1 MILPKFR
8 SLLIAVALSAAF
20 RSYAQTNAPIPP
32 DGQLTTPYRVEIV
45 ASRLQAPWSV
55 VFSPDGRVFFS
66 ERPGWVR
73 VIQNG
78 KVLDQPALLLND
90 VVSSVKMGLLGLALD
105 PGFGTNHF
113 LYLAYNYDL
122 GKEKY
127 RMRVVRYREQQ
138 NRLIAPRILIENIP
152 AYRNHTGGRLRFGP
166 EGCLYITTGDANQ
179 PPLAQQLDAF
189 AGKILRLNPDGSIPS
204 DNPFVGRTNALGA
217 IWSYGHR
224 NPQGLD
230 FQPGTGV
237 LFAAEHG
244 PDHGDEVNLV
254 SKGENYGWPIIH
266 HRLAREGLHSPALE
280 FTPAIGPAAASF
292 YRGKAF
298 PELTG
303 KLLVGCLRG
312 EGILSIGFDG
322 TRPVSCERL
331 LHFKYGRIR
340 EVVEGPEGFI
350 YFTTSQFD
358 PPEGT
363 PRPEY
368 DFILRLVP
376 QSVPPTSAKLAAEW
390 NGPHPRETTLEP
402 GITNASQIVA
412 AYCAPCHG
420 PELRGGMQRGLLY
433 GRWQFAKD
441 DEAMRNVITRGL
453 AEKGMSA
460 FGAALTPAQ
469 VSALIAYIRANQT
482 NAPEPAPLA
491 APKFPGQPSEFE

>member
-1 MILPKFR
+1 MIFSKAISILA
-8 SLLIAVALSAAF
+8 ITAALSAAGA
-20 RSYAQTNAPIPP
+20 RGQTNSPIPP

-55 VFSPDGRVFFS
+55 VFAPDGRIFFS

-78 KVLDQPALLLND
+78 KVLEQPALLLND
-90 VVSSVKMGLLGLALD
+90 VASSVKMGLLGLALD

-138 NRLIAPRILIENIP
+138 NHLLEPKTLIENIP

-166 EGCLYITTGDANQ
+166 EGCLHITTGDAND
-179 PPLAQQLDAF
+179 PPLAQRLDSF
-189 AGKILRLNPDGSIPS
+189 AGKILRLNADGSIPT

-237 LFAAEHG
+237 LFNAEHG
-244 PDHGDEVNLV
+244 PDHGDELNLV

-266 HRLAREGLHSPALE
+266 HRLAREGLHSPTLE

-312 EGILSIGFDG
+312 EGILSIGFNG
-322 TRPVSCERL
+322 TNPISCERL
-331 LHFKYGRIR
+331 LHFKYG
-340 EVVEGPEGFI
+340 
-350 YFTTSQFD
+350 
-358 PPEGT
+358 
-363 PRPEY
+363 
-368 DFILRLVP
+368 
-376 QSVPPTSAKLAAEW
+376 
-390 NGPHPRETTLEP
+390 
-402 GITNASQIVA
+402 
-412 AYCAPCHG
+412 
-420 PELRGGMQRGLLY
+420 
-433 GRWQFAKD
+433 
-441 DEAMRNVITRGL
+441 
-453 AEKGMSA
+453 
-460 FGAALTPAQ
+460 
-469 VSALIAYIRANQT
+469 
-482 NAPEPAPLA
+482 
-491 APKFPGQPSEFE
+491 